1 MSYYENRIKHL
12 EGLVATM
19 AREQRMKAI
28 PVEAKLVERIAE
40 YQAENT
46 RLKAEVE
53 RLRKAG
59 DAMYV
64 VIYGFNWLAFNKDIT
79 NTLNAWRAAK
89 EGKQP

>member
-19 AREQRMKAI
+19 ARQQRMKAI

-53 RLRKAG
+53 QLCKAG
-59 DAMYV
+59 DKMAKT
-64 VIYGFNWLAFNKDIT
+64 LEKDQQRYNGCPSPEAEMWWI
-79 NTLNAWRAAK
+79 ARD
-89 EGKQP
+89 GGCP